1 MKGVE
6 QLKVL
11 YLVKSYDQI
20 EYLNIRTVVL
30 KPGVAT
36 HLCVADFLQGVTKTS

>member
-20 EYLNIRTVVL
+20 EYLNIRKFEFAFFNDRV
-30 KPGVAT
+30 
-36 HLCVADFLQGVTKTS
+36 FER

>member
-11 YLVKSYDQI
+11 YLVKFYDQI
-20 EYLNIRTVVL
+20 EYLNIRKFEL
-30 KPGVAT
+30 A
-36 HLCVADFLQGVTKTS
+36 FLNDRVFER

>member
-11 YLVKSYDQI
+11 SLVKFHDQI
-20 EYLNIRTVVL
+20 EYLNIRKFEFAFFNNRV
-30 KPGVAT
+30 
-36 HLCVADFLQGVTKTS
+36 FER